1 MSGTDEECLTEGTD
15 SSEYNGLIRM
25 IVYDSHYYDGAWQA
39 PAGHE
44 TTDVVSSATETTIGR
59 VPLGTPDDVD
69 RAVQAARQGF
79 DRWSRVPLEER
90 AEWLERLAAALKPRV
105 PRIAESISHEVGTAL
120 SFSTKVQ
127 VEFPIM
133 MIGMNARF
141 IRSATLE
148 EELGHS
154 LVVKEPVGVVG
165 CITPWNYPLHQV
177 VCKIAPALAAGC
189 TVVLKP
195 AELAPLSAG
204 LLAEAAHEIGLP
216 PGVLNVVFGAGR
228 VVGEALV
235 AHPGIDMVSF
245 TGSLT
250 AGRRVAS
257 IAGDGIKK
265 VCLEL
270 GGKSAFIVLD
280 DAPFEKAVPAGVNNC
295 MQNSGQTCSAWTRML
310 VPRTRHDDA
319 VEIARAQL
327 AKLTLGDP
335 FDAATKLGPL
345 ASATQ
350 RDRVLGYIETERRRD
365 AGCWRR
371 PADEPAHR
379 LLRRAD
385 DLRECRAPD
394 DDRAGGDL
402 RSCSER
408 AALRHGGRCGA
419 DGERFHL
426 RTVRRR
432 LVGDQGAGAGCGPPA
447 ADRAGRHQ
455 RRAFQ
460 RAGAVWR
467 LQEVRRRAGDRADG
481 AARVLSAEGDPA
493 VGMR

>member
-25 IVYDSHYYDGAWQA
+25 LVYDSHYYDGAWQA

-257 IAGDGIKK
+257 MAGDGIKK

-310 VPRTRHDDA
+310 VPRTRHDEA

-350 RDRVLGYIETERRRD
+350 RDRVLGYIETGRSEGATLVVGGGRPTNLPTGFYVEPTIFANVEPRMTIAQEEIFGPVLSVLPYDTEAD
-365 AGCWRR
+365 AVRMANDSIYG
-371 PADEPAHR
+371 
-379 LLRRAD
+379 LS
-385 DLRECRAPD
+385 
-394 DDRAGGDL
+394 GGVW
-402 RSCSER
+402 SATKER
-408 AALRHGGRCGA
+408 ALAVARQLRTGQVDINGGRFNALAPFG
-419 DGERFHL
+419 GYKKSG
-426 RTVRRR
+426 
-432 LVGDQGAGAGCGPPA
+432 VGREIGPTA
-447 ADRAGRHQ
+447 LHEF
-455 RRAFQ
+455 FQ
-460 RAGAVWR
+460 LKAI
-467 LQEVRRRAGDRADG
+467 QQ
-481 AARVLSAEGDPA
+481 
-493 VGMR
+493 